1 MKVAASFPPWAGML
15 GILAGGFLSDRL
27 ARTHSLRFARC
38 SIGSVSLLVAGAAIL
53 LATVT
58 KNNWHAVA
66 LMSMGLG
73 VMNAMLPVAWSI
85 CLDLGR
91 EHAGAVSA
99 AMNTFGQIGSFL
111 SSVAFGYLVEW
122 LGSYDLALM
131 PLSAMLILSGIVFAT
146 IDPSDQ
152 LIADK
157 QLVAAASS

>member
-1 MKVAASFPPWAGML
+1 
-15 GILAGGFLSDRL
+15 
-27 ARTHSLRFARC
+27 
-38 SIGSVSLLVAGAAIL
+38 
-53 LATVT
+53 
-58 KNNWHAVA
+58 
-66 LMSMGLG
+66 
-73 VMNAMLPVAWSI
+73 
-85 CLDLGR
+85 
-91 EHAGAVSA
+91 
-99 AMNTFGQIGSFL
+99 MNTFGQIGSFL